1 MAINST
7 YYLNAA
13 DLATATAVYLDS
25 ALSLIAPDG
34 FYSDGAISREQSLG
48 ILLPVESCG
57 DCGTPC
63 NGDTISN
70 SGNQGLYLINL
81 NVGSGVGAIVIR
93 FDPYNVPDGIKAVYD
108 GNTYNALSS
117 LGEGLLKSTDPA
129 GFTVIGNLIND
140 CGLSGNTTNI
150 PAAVE
155 YLFDGTSFLPTG
167 NTQSVTIN
175 ARDVVLT
182 PSAPGSSVMVI
193 PKVNIAPS
201 IINISIISSCTGR
214 ASWDIVA
221 PCPESLNVFSSSVK
235 FITGAIPCSTSRLN
249 AYYFASPDIVNP
261 SDFGLNCLV
270 FEDPYGAMPL
280 ADGFYYMTVTS
291 YSGVIEV
298 QNGVV
303 IDQLSCI

>member
-34 FYSDGAISREQSLG
+34 FYSDGTISREQSLG
-48 ILLPVESCG
+48 TLLPAETCG

-63 NGDTISN
+63 DENITG
-70 SGNQGLYLINL
+70 SGGQGLYLINL

-93 FDPYNVPDGIKAVYD
+93 FDPDNVPDGIKAVYD

-117 LGEGLLKSTDPA
+117 LGEGLLKSTNPA
-129 GFTVIGNLIND
+129 GFTVIGNAGND

-150 PAAVE
+150 PAAIE
-155 YLFDGTSFLPTG
+155 YLFDGTSFVPTG
-167 NTQSVTIN
+167 NTQSVTISPG
-175 ARDVVLT
+175 DVVLT
-182 PSAPGSSVMVI
+182 PSSPGSSVMVI
-193 PKVNIAPS
+193 PKVNPSPS
-201 IINISIISSCTGR
+201 IVNISIIGPCSGT
-214 ASWDIVA
+214 SWSIVA
-221 PCPESLNVFSSSVK
+221 PCPTNLNVFSSSIG

-249 AYYFASPDIVNP
+249 AYYFASPDILNP
-261 SDFGLNCLV
+261 SVFGLNCLV

-280 ADGFYYMTVTS
+280 ANGFYYMTVTS

-303 IDQLSCI
+303 VDLLNCI

>member
-34 FYSDGAISREQSLG
+34 FYSDGTISRQQSLG
-48 ILLPVESCG
+48 TLLPAETCG

-63 NGDTISN
+63 GDTITA
-70 SGNQGLYLINL
+70 SGGQGLYLINL

-93 FDPYNVPDGIKAVYD
+93 FDPDNVPDGIKAVYD

-117 LGEGLLKSTDPA
+117 LGEGLLKSTNPA
-129 GFTVIGNLIND
+129 GFTVIGNAGDD
-140 CGLSGNTTNI
+140 CGLSGSTTNI
-150 PAAVE
+150 PAAIE
-155 YLFDGTSFLPTG
+155 YLFDGTSFVPTG

-175 ARDVVLT
+175 SGDVVLT
-182 PSAPGSSVMVI
+182 ATSPGSCAMVI
-193 PKVNIAPS
+193 PKVDPSPS
-201 IINISIISSCTGR
+201 IINISIIGPCSGT
-214 ASWDIVA
+214 SWSIEA
-221 PCPESLNVFSSSVK
+221 PCPENLNVFSSSVK
-235 FITGAIPCSTSRLN
+235 FVTGAIPCITSLLN
-249 AYYFASPDIVNP
+249 AYYFASPDILNP
-261 SDFGLNCLV
+261 SVFGLNCLV

-280 ADGFYYMTVTS
+280 ADGFYLMTITA

-303 IDQLSCI
+303 VDLLNCV

>member
-7 YYLNAA
+7 YYLNGA
-13 DLATATAVYLDS
+13 DLATATAVYLDA

-34 FYSDGAISREQSLG
+34 FYSDTAISREQSLG
-48 ILLPVESCG
+48 TLLPVESCG

-63 NGDTISN
+63 DGDTISN
-70 SGNQGLYLINL
+70 SGTQGLYLINL

-93 FDPYNVPDGIKAVYD
+93 FDPDNVPDGIKAVYD

-117 LGEGLLKSTDPA
+117 LGEGLLKSTNPA
-129 GFTVIGNLIND
+129 GFTVIGKSGND

-150 PAAVE
+150 PTATE
-155 YLFDGTSFLPTG
+155 YLFNGTSFLPTG
-167 NTQSVTIN
+167 NTQSVTISPG
-175 ARDVVLT
+175 DVVLT
-182 PSAPGSSVMVI
+182 PSAPGSCVMVI
-193 PKVNIAPS
+193 PKVDPSPS
-201 IINISIISSCTGR
+201 IVNISIISPCSGS

-221 PCPESLNVFSSSVK
+221 PCPTNLNVFSSSVK
-235 FITGAIPCSTSRLN
+235 FIVGTIPCSTARLN
-249 AYYFASPDIVNP
+249 AYYFASPDILNP
-261 SDFGLNCLV
+261 LDFGINTLV

-303 IDQLSCI
+303 IDLLSCV

>member
-48 ILLPVESCG
+48 VLLPVESCY

-63 NGDTISN
+63 GETIGG
-70 SGNQGLYLINL
+70 SGGQGLYLINL
-81 NVGSGVGAIVIR
+81 NAGSGVGAIVIR
-93 FDPYNVPDGIKAVYD
+93 FNPDNVPDGIKAVYN

-129 GFTVIGNLIND
+129 GFTVIGNSAND

-150 PAAVE
+150 PAAIE
-155 YLFDGTSFLPTG
+155 YLFDGTSFVPTG

-175 ARDVVLT
+175 PGDVVLT
-182 PSAPGSSVMVI
+182 SSSPGSCVMVI
-193 PKVNIAPS
+193 PKVSPSPS
-201 IINISIISSCTGR
+201 IINISIIGPCSGT
-214 ASWDIVA
+214 SWSIEA
-221 PCPESLNVFSSSVK
+221 TCPTSLNVFSSSVK
-235 FITGAIPCSTSRLN
+235 FVTAAIPCITSRLN
-249 AYYFASPDIVNP
+249 AYYFASPNISNP
-261 SDFGLNCLV
+261 LDFGINTLV

-280 ADGFYYMTVTS
+280 ADGFYFMTVTS

-303 IDQLSCI
+303 VNLSNCV

>member
-7 YYLNAA
+7 YYLNGA
-13 DLATATAVYLDS
+13 DLATATAVYLDA

-48 ILLPVESCG
+48 ILLPAESCG

-63 NGDTISN
+63 GEDITA
-70 SGNQGLYLINL
+70 SGGQGLYLINL

-93 FDPYNVPDGIKAVYD
+93 FDPDNVPDGIKAVYD

-129 GFTVIGNLIND
+129 GFTVIGDLAND

-150 PAAVE
+150 PAAIE
-155 YLFDGTSFLPTG
+155 YLFDGASFVPTG
-167 NTQSVTIN
+167 NTQSVTISPG
-175 ARDVVLT
+175 DVVLT

-201 IINISIISSCTGR
+201 IVNISIIGPCSGTAWS
-214 ASWDIVA
+214 IVA
-221 PCPESLNVFSSSVK
+221 PCPESLNVFSSSVG
-235 FITGAIPCSTSRLN
+235 FITGAIPCSTARLN
-249 AYYFASPDIVNP
+249 AYYFASPDILNP
-261 SDFGLNCLV
+261 SVFGLNCLV
-270 FEDPYGAMPL
+270 FQDPYGAMPL
-280 ADGFYYMTVTS
+280 ANGFYYMTVTS
-291 YSGVIEV
+291 YTGVIEV

-303 IDQLSCI
+303 INLLSCI

>member
-13 DLATATAVYLDS
+13 NLATATSVYLDA

-48 ILLPVESCG
+48 TLLPVESCG

-63 NGDTISN
+63 DETTISN
-70 SGNQGLYLINL
+70 SGDQGLYLINL

-117 LGEGLLKSTDPA
+117 LGEGLLKSTNPA
-129 GFTVIGNLIND
+129 GFTVIGNSIND

-167 NTQSVTIN
+167 NTQSVTISPG
-175 ARDVVLT
+175 DVVLT

-201 IINISIISSCTGR
+201 IVNISIISACIGR
-214 ASWDIVA
+214 ATWDIVA
-221 PCPESLNVFSSSVK
+221 PCPESLNVFSSSVG
-235 FITGAIPCSTSRLN
+235 FITGAIPCSTARLN
-249 AYYFASPDIVNP
+249 AYYFASPDILNP
-261 SDFGLNCLV
+261 SVFGLNCLV
-270 FEDPYGAMPL
+270 FQDPYGAMPL
-280 ADGFYYMTVTS
+280 ANGFYYMTVTS
-291 YSGVIEV
+291 YTGVIEV

-303 IDQLSCI
+303 IDLLSCI